1 MFQFSSGTSVY
12 SKDEHEYSTAAV
24 QTILVSPSY
33 FLVLFVYDF
42 RSKTTE
48 NSIFLEIQ

>member
-1 MFQFSSGTSVY
+1 MFQFSSESSVY
-12 SKDEHEYSTAAV
+12 SKDEHEYSTAGV

-42 RSKTTE
+42 RSKTTA
-48 NSIFLEIQ
+48 NVIFLEIQ